1 MSKKGVRA
9 KISGKQR
16 RSIDVELMTQAVI
29 ALGRELAERKPGRRK
44 IRRPRAR
51 VTANTG
57 RDS

>member
-29 ALGRELAERKPGRRK
+29 ALG
-44 IRRPRAR
+44 
-51 VTANTG
+51 
-57 RDS
+57 